1 MQYTDFTTEKHVQD
15 NLLYSAPH
23 AALYHPEDE
32 FGDEGA
38 EEFDDD
44 ALNDE
49 EFGLDDEDFDKDED
63 LDDAEFEEGF
73 EDDLDFGDEEDE
85 EFIGEDSDE
94 DL

>member
-15 NLLYSAPH
+15 DLFDSAPYT
-23 AALYHPEDE
+23 ALYDPEDE
-32 FGDEGA
+32 FGDEGT

-44 ALNDE
+44 ELNEE

-63 LDDAEFEEGF
+63 LDDADFEEGF
-73 EDDLDFGDEEDE
+73 EDDLDFGDEE
-85 EFIGEDSDE
+85 EFVGEDSDE